1 MRESMPMRRDDL
13 MRPDLFSEGLLLLVA
28 MAIVAAFVTVAVVAF
43 THPAAL
49 Q

>member
-1 MRESMPMRRDDL
+1 MRRDDL

-28 MAIVAAFVTVAVVAF
+28 VAIVAAFVTVAVVAL
-43 THPAAL
+43 TRAAAL